1 MKSKQIW
8 TLGAFVLMFA
18 IGMGTVFL
26 GVVPQINQIQALEA
40 TRVQAREENLSKL
53 TFLADLKRQAADK
66 SSLMA
71 ALEMK
76 RQLVPSNL
84 GIVEMMDELIN
95 IATKRGLTI
104 EKLSSTNPQPFITVA
119 PIKPNPA
126 YSAAIAE
133 LGSNALF
140 VSSLNF
146 SLNGPMAQIAGA
158 MEDLAAGRRYVLISR
173 VTVPKVNSL
182 TSGLVTADF
191 AAQVFSLKVQ

>member
-1 MKSKQIW
+1 MKPKQMW

-53 TFLADLKRQAADK
+53 VFLADLKRQAADK
-66 SSLMA
+66 TSLLSS
-71 ALEMK
+71 LEMK
-76 RQLVPSNL
+76 RQLVPANL

-104 EKLSSTNPQPFITVA
+104 EKLSSTNPQPFIPAA

-126 YSAAIAE
+126 YTAAIAE

-146 SLNGPMAQIAGA
+146 SLNGPMSQIAGA
-158 MEDLAAGRRYVLISR
+158 MEDLASGRRYVLISR

-182 TSGLVTADF
+182 ASGPVTADF

>member
-1 MKSKQIW
+1 
-8 TLGAFVLMFA
+8 MFA

>member
-40 TRVQAREENLSKL
+40 TRVQAREGNLSKL
-53 TFLADLKRQAADK
+53 TFLADLKRKAADK

-104 EKLSSTNPQPFITVA
+104 EKLSSTNPQPFITAA

>member
-1 MKSKQIW
+1 MKPKQIW
-8 TLGAFVLMFA
+8 TLGAFMLMFA
-18 IGMGTVFL
+18 IGLGTVFL

-40 TRVQAREENLSKL
+40 TRVQARDENLSKL
-53 TFLADLKRQAADK
+53 VFLADLKRQAADK
-66 SSLMA
+66 SALMA

-84 GIVEMMDELIN
+84 GIVEMMDELSN

-104 EKLSSTNPQPFITVA
+104 EKLSSTNPQLFIPAA

-146 SLNGPMAQIAGA
+146 SLNGPMSQIAGA
-158 MEDLAAGRRYVLISR
+158 MEDLASGRRYVLISR

-182 TSGLVTADF
+182 ASDRVTADF